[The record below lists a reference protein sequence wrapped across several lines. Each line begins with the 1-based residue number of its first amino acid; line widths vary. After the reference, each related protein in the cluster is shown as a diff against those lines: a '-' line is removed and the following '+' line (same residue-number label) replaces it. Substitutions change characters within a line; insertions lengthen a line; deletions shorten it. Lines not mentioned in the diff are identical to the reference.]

1 MGEGQGPGFRM
12 FWASDFPDGWFA
24 MTFRDKISSSFG
36 AAPTAK
42 DSERVGSVI
51 SVNGSHAAARL
62 EIPEAHAA
70 AGGRA
75 LQIGALVKMHM
86 TDTTVYGIVKG
97 LNIPEFANPDGQG
110 EVRVLELELV
120 GEGVHGKDG
129 STRFRRGVSFYPTL
143 GDGVYTVSQDDLTQ
157 VYAPPGVSSA
167 RIGTIYQDQSLPAYV
182 SIDDLLGKHFA
193 VLGTTGSGKSCG
205 IATILRAI
213 LDDHAEGHVLLLD
226 MHGEYG
232 HAFRDCAELLGAG
245 EFKLPY
251 WLLNFEEL
259 QEIVVEKT
267 EEQEIDRAVLR
278 DAVVHAKQA
287 YHEGDE
293 AALRYDADS
302 PVPYRM
308 SELLRHLDEAQGK
321 LDKPTGA
328 APFMRVRNRLKRL
341 LADRRFEFMFQERLG
356 ASDDMADI
364 LSQLFRVP
372 AFGKPISVLDL
383 SAVPSDI
390 MKVVVSLL
398 CRMTFDFAYW
408 AGGKT
413 PVMLVCEEAHR
424 YAATADSDGF
434 DLTRRALARIANEG
448 RKYGV
453 SLGIVSQR
461 PSALD
466 IGILSQC
473 STIFALRMNNLRDQE
488 FVRGTLSESGLG
500 LTDALPSLRTG
511 DAIVVGEGVAVPV
524 RVYLD
529 LLPEDQQPMSATAE
543 FSKSWRDVGAGEG
556 AVATIVDRWRRQ
568 RR

>member
-1 MGEGQGPGFRM
+1 
-12 FWASDFPDGWFA
+12 
-24 MTFRDKISSSFG
+24 MTFDDDTSKSNPF
-36 AAPTAK
+36 AARRSTG
-42 DSERVGSVI
+42 DSVRVGSV
-51 SVNGSHAAARL
+51 VAVTGSHATARL
-62 EIPEAHAA
+62 EIAPEQMAA
-70 AGGRA
+70 EDRS
-75 LQIGALVKMHM
+75 LQIGSLVKMHM
-86 TDTTVYGIVKG
+86 ADTTVYGLVKS
-97 LNIPEFANPDGQG
+97 LSIPEFGSPGG
-110 EVRVLELELV
+110 GEEVRMLELELV
-120 GEGVHGKDG
+120 GEGVHAADG
-129 STRFRRGVSFYPTL
+129 STRFQRGVSFYPTL
-143 GDGVYTVSQDDLTQ
+143 GDGIFAVSAEDLAG

-182 SIDDLLGKHFA
+182 SVDDLLGKHFA

-213 LDDHAEGHVLLLD
+213 LNDHSEGHVLLLD

-232 HAFRDCAELLGAG
+232 HAFRDRAELLGAG

-267 EEQEIDRAVLR
+267 EEHEVDRAILR
-278 DAVVHAKQA
+278 DAVIYAKRT

-293 AALRYDADS
+293 AGARYDADT

-308 SELLRHLDEAQGK
+308 SELLRYLDAGQGK
-321 LDKPTGA
+321 LEKPTGA
-328 APFMRVRNRLKRL
+328 APFIRLRNRLQRL
-341 LADRRFEFMFQERLG
+341 LADLRFDFMFQERFALD
-356 ASDDMADI
+356 DDMDQI

-372 AFGKPISVLDL
+372 ADGKPITVLDL

-408 AGGKT
+408 GGGKT
-413 PVMLVCEEAHR
+413 PVTLVCEEAHR
-424 YAATADSDGF
+424 YAASAAAASGF
-434 DLTRRALARIANEG
+434 DLTRRALARIGNEG

-473 STIFALRMNNLRDQE
+473 STIFALRMNNLTDQQ

-524 RVYLD
+524 RVHLD
-529 LLPEDQQPMSATAE
+529 LLPEDLRPMSATAE
-543 FSKSWRDVGAGEG
+543 FSKAWKDVGAGAG
-556 AVATIVDRWRRQ
+556 TVDTIVDRWRRQ